1 MTMKRMIS
9 MAAGLMI
16 LVMSGGCYTVTG
28 AKPTDA
34 QKADELARSVTQASG
49 ANAWPRATSLAFTF
63 VVRDGG
69 ELKVSR
75 QHLWNI
81 KAGTDTVSVGE
92 KSMTVN
98 IAKPDMDDPAKV
110 EAFKAWTNDS
120 YWLLAPLKLF
130 DMGVTREYLG
140 QREVAGKGYEALRLS
155 FKGVGMTPGDQYN
168 LYIDPYTN
176 LVAYWDYMPSSE
188 MTMRATWEK
197 YRHVEGLKLATFH
210 QMGTKTIA
218 IENLSVASE

>member
-9 MAAGLMI
+9 MAAGPMI
-16 LVMSGGCYTVTG
+16 PARSGAGS
-28 AKPTDA
+28 PTPAAPPAGA
-34 QKADELARSVTQASG
+34 QKAPDFGRARSARSG

-92 KSMTVN
+92 KSTTVN

-130 DMGVTREYLG
+130 DMGVTREALG
-140 QREVAGKGYEALRLS
+140 RREVAGKTYEVLQLS
-155 FKGVGMTPGDQYN
+155 FQGVGMTPRDRYN
-168 LYIDPYTN
+168 
-176 LVAYWDYMPSSE
+176 
-188 MTMRATWEK
+188 
-197 YRHVEGLKLATFH
+197 
-210 QMGTKTIA
+210 
-218 IENLSVASE
+218 